1 MGAASLRYVSDVKM
15 RRPLGEEGFGI
26 SDWGLLENKKN
37 SGGIVLVE
45 VILAGACK
53 CLFAD
58 TDGRPR
64 SLDFSGGQFLLNRTF
79 LGLTAT

>member
-37 SGGIVLVE
+37 
-45 VILAGACK
+45 
-53 CLFAD
+53 
-58 TDGRPR
+58 
-64 SLDFSGGQFLLNRTF
+64 
-79 LGLTAT
+79 